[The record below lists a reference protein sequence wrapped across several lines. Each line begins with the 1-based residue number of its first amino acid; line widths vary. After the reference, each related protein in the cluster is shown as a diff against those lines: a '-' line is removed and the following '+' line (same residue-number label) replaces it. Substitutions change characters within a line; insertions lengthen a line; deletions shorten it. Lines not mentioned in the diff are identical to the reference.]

1 MDVFFLL
8 TVNLFNIRQKTMYKK
23 NLKFLVMSKD
33 MAKSLVA
40 AALMV
45 AFSTPVAANTATG
58 SRSASG
64 AFSKQADG
72 IVMRTGADGSNN
84 WGAMQGVKGL
94 EDLIG
99 KTEAEIKNA
108 ALTPGSTLSDAEPDK
123 VFFLYNVKTGKFLNA
138 GGYWGTHVSL
148 KDYPLSLWAETH
160 TYKLPSSSTTQ
171 TLIDFIQNMETG
183 QGKYLGWVGKDGGTG
198 TDDGVFIDRHQDE
211 NTHYGWVFEP
221 LKNDTQNTYKIYTY
235 ATNKPYST
243 LIAKSTKY
251 YLCANGDETDQDKN
265 CGAFSESYI
274 ESKNYDAYST
284 WRVLSMK
291 QIYDLITEQSSDNM
305 TSALDLSYRLD
316 CPGFSRGDK
325 DIKEKWKLSTF
336 ATGTNATGTKGGWR
350 FGLEKLHNTEKTLTG
365 SGGSGESTDLDK
377 YDFNGLS
384 SSNPYTFDK
393 ITYTG
398 KEDYE
403 RRLGKYF
410 CADAKNLR
418 GVIYQDVDIKAPGSY
433 IIECKGYSTTKKAKI
448 FATWLDKEGKED
460 KASLHQNVLN
470 QVSYMPKTEQVLLH
484 VNEQNMDYAGKNFYG
499 QRKYINTVLVQVP
512 DITPKPSDGNYGT
525 IRFGLIIGDNQD
537 DTDVHD
543 VKNEWTVF
551 DDFRLLYAS
560 DDNGVD
566 LILDE
571 DRDNLSYL
579 KDCDITYKNRV
590 LHLNKTFTKDKWNS
604 FVLPVSLKR
613 DQFRQAFG
621 ANARLAKL
629 SGLTSSEIQFKTIDM
644 DGMADNVDVLD
655 AYTPYIIFPTKIH
668 DTDKTKV
675 SPAYKASLTKRN
687 GESTPVVI
695 KANHYDI
702 PNVTFKTDDANKN
715 DLSQMNTDTWVSD
728 VTTTVE
734 NSNGSMK
741 AYGTFARTFG
751 QNVTQNVTDEKADDY
766 GVYKFTDH
774 YIISKRDDLKGSYFF
789 DKGNLYYSSERVRG
803 LRGFSCWFKPV
814 NSSSATT
821 KLNLYID
828 GVANGTTGIDDVAF
842 GDEEPIGKAAKGIYN
857 MNGQLVSN
865 GSDTTNLPAGMY
877 IVNGKKCVVK

>member
-1 MDVFFLL
+1 
-8 TVNLFNIRQKTMYKK
+8 
-23 NLKFLVMSKD
+23 MSKD

-64 AFSKQADG
+64 AFSKQDDG
-72 IVMRTGADGSNN
+72 IVMRTGADGSNGSN
-84 WGAMQGVKGL
+84 NALGGAIGIEYL
-94 EDLIG
+94 DG
-99 KTEAEIKNA
+99 KTVAEIKA
-108 ALTPGSTLSDAEPDK
+108 AAVTSDTNFSDADPTK

-148 KDYPLSLWAETH
+148 KDYPLSLWAKTN
-160 TYKLPSSSTTQ
+160 TYKGIEM
-171 TLIDFIQNMETG
+171 IDFIQNMETG
-183 QGKYLGWVGKDGGTG
+183 VGQYLGWMSGSS
-198 TDDGVFIDRHQDE
+198 TDQGIFIDRYQTE
-211 NTHYGWVFEP
+211 TTHSGWGFEP
-221 LKNDTQNTYKIYTY
+221 QNDGKNTYKIYTY
-235 ATNKPYST
+235 KTKSPT
-243 LIAKSTKY
+243 RFSTKF
-251 YLCANGDETDQDKN
+251 YLCANGDVTDQDKN
-265 CGAFSESYI
+265 CE
-274 ESKNYDAYST
+274 AYSEADIKNKNIEDYIT
-284 WRVLSMK
+284 WRVLSMQ
-291 QIYDLITEQSSDNM
+291 QIYDLITKQSSDNM

-325 DIKEKWKLSTF
+325 DITVWKVRNF
-336 ATGTNATGTKGGWR
+336 PEGTKGGWR
-350 FGLEKLHNTEKTLTG
+350 FGLEKLYNTDNKLIGT
-365 SGGSGESTDLDK
+365 GESTKLNEYDK
-377 YDFNGLS
+377 NNLS
-384 SSNPYTFDK
+384 YSTPYTFDGK
-393 ITYTG
+393 TYTELE
-398 KEDYE
+398 KYQ
-403 RRLGKYF
+403 RHLGKYF

-418 GVIYQDVDIKAPGSY
+418 GVIYQDVVIKAPGSY
-433 IIECKGYSTTKKAKI
+433 IIECKGYSTTTKAKI
-448 FATWLDKEGKED
+448 FASWLDKDGNED
-460 KASLHQNVLN
+460 KALLHQNVLN
-470 QVSYMPKTEQVLLH
+470 QVSYMPEAEREKLH
-484 VNEQNMDYAGKNFYG
+484 VTEQNMDYAGKNFYG

-512 DITPKPSDGNYGT
+512 DTKPSDGNYGK
-525 IRFGLIIGDNQD
+525 IRFGLIIGDNQE

-560 DDNGVD
+560 DDKSVD

-604 FVLPVSLKR
+604 FVLPVELKR

-629 SGLTSSEIQFKTIDM
+629 HDLTSSEIQFQTIDM
-644 DGMADNVDVLD
+644 DAMTDNGVVLE

-675 SPAYKASLTKRN
+675 SPAYKAKLTSTN
-687 GESTPVVI
+687 GESETQEVVI

-702 PNVTFKTDDANKN
+702 PNVTFKTSGNKN
-715 DLSQMNTDTWVSD
+715 DLSNMNTDTWVS
-728 VTTTVE
+728 TTKGYSTD
-734 NSNGSMK
+734 GSME

-751 QNVTQNVTDEKADDY
+751 TAATQDKN
-766 GVYKFTDH
+766 GVYNFNNNYD
-774 YIISKRDDLKGSYFF
+774 IIGGRDNLIGCYFF
-789 DKGNLYYSSERVRG
+789 DKGNLYRSDSRPRG

-814 NSSSATT
+814 NGSSGTGT
-821 KLNLYID
+821 KVNLYID

-842 GDEEPIGKAAKGIYN
+842 GDEEPTGKAAKGIYN

>member
-1 MDVFFLL
+1 
-8 TVNLFNIRQKTMYKK
+8 
-23 NLKFLVMSKD
+23 MSKD

-72 IVMRTGADGSNN
+72 IVMRTAADGSNN
-84 WGAMQGVKGL
+84 FGAMQGVKGL
-94 EDLIG
+94 EDLKG
-99 KTEAEIKNA
+99 KTEAQIINA
-108 ALTPGSTLSDAEPDK
+108 AVTSDEGLSDADPTK

-148 KDYPLSLWAETH
+148 KDYPLSLWAKKNN
-160 TYKLPSSSTTQ
+160 YKLPSSSTTQ
-171 TLIDFIQNMETG
+171 TLIDFIQNLETG

-235 ATNKPYST
+235 ATKKPYST
-243 LIAKSTKY
+243 SIAKSTKY

-274 ESKNYDAYST
+274 ESNNYDAYST

-325 DIKEKWKLSTF
+325 DITVWNVSNFPK
-336 ATGTNATGTKGGWR
+336 GTKGGWR
-350 FGLEKLHNTEKTLTG
+350 FGLEKLYNTDNTLT
-365 SGGSGESTDLDK
+365 GSGESTDLDN
-377 YDFNGLS
+377 YDVNGLKNS
-384 SSNPYTFDK
+384 PYTFEGTTYKDK
-393 ITYTG
+393 
-398 KEDYE
+398 DNYE
-403 RRLGKYF
+403 RHLGKYF

-418 GVIYQDVDIKAPGSY
+418 GVIYQDVVIKAPGSY
-433 IIECKGYSTTKKAKI
+433 IIECKGYSTTTKAKI
-448 FATWLDKEGKED
+448 FASWFDKDGENED
-460 KASLHQNVLN
+460 NSLMHQSVLN
-470 QVSYMPKTEQVLLH
+470 QVSYMSKAEQAELH
-484 VNEQNMDYAGKNFYG
+484 VSEQNMDYAGKNFYG
-499 QRKYINTVLVQVP
+499 KRKYINTVLVQVP
-512 DITPKPSDGNYGT
+512 DTKIQEDGSYGI
-525 IRFGLIIGDNQD
+525 IRFGLIIGDDQN
-537 DTDVHD
+537 DTKVDAA
-543 VKNEWTVF
+543 NEWTVF

-560 DDNGVD
+560 DDKSAD

-571 DRDNLSYL
+571 DRDNLDYL
-579 KDCDITYKNRV
+579 KDCSNTYKNTV

-629 SGLTSSEIQFKTIDM
+629 SGLTSSEIQFQTVNMDAPDM
-644 DGMADNVDVLD
+644 TDNAEVLT

-668 DTDKTKV
+668 TDNTKA
-675 SPAYKASLTKRN
+675 SPAYKATLRYRN
-687 GESTPVVI
+687 APSETQDVVV

-702 PNVTFKTDDANKN
+702 PNVTFNTNSANEN
-715 DLSQMNTDTWVSD
+715 DLSNMNTDDKTWTMKKVFS
-728 VTTTVE
+728 VTGDGTME
-734 NSNGSMK
+734 
-741 AYGTFARTFG
+741 AHGTFARTFG
-751 QNVTQNVTDEKADDY
+751 QDVTQNVTDEKAVDY
-766 GVYKFTDH
+766 GVYEFNDH
-774 YIISKRDDLKGSYFF
+774 KIIDGRDNLIGCYFF
-789 DKGNLYYSSERVRG
+789 DRGNLYYSSKDRVRG

-814 NSSSATT
+814 APSSSAN

-842 GDEEPIGKAAKGIYN
+842 GDEEPTGKAAKGIYN

-877 IVNGKKCVVK
+877 IVNGKKCVVR

>member
-1 MDVFFLL
+1 
-8 TVNLFNIRQKTMYKK
+8 
-23 NLKFLVMSKD
+23 MSKD

-64 AFSKQADG
+64 AFSKQDDG
-72 IVMRTGADGSNN
+72 IVMPTAADGSNN
-84 WGAMQGVKGL
+84 RGAMQGVKGL
-94 EDLIG
+94 EDLEG
-99 KTEAEIKNA
+99 KTEAQIINA
-108 ALTPGSTLSDAEPDK
+108 AVTSDEGLSDADPTK

-148 KDYPLSLWAETH
+148 KDYPLSLWAKKNN
-160 TYKLPSSSTTQ
+160 YKLPSSSTTQ
-171 TLIDFIQNMETG
+171 TLIDFIQNLETG

-235 ATNKPYST
+235 ATKKPYST

-274 ESKNYDAYST
+274 ESNNYDAYST

-291 QIYDLITEQSSDNM
+291 QIYDLITEQSSDYM

-325 DIKEKWKLSTF
+325 DITVWNVSNF
-336 ATGTNATGTKGGWR
+336 ATGTNGGWR
-350 FGLEKLHNTEKTLTG
+350 FGLEKLHNTQKKLTG
-365 SGGSGESTDLDK
+365 SGELDNYDVTDLK
-377 YDFNGLS
+377 S
-384 SSNPYTFDK
+384 SYTFDGREYK
-393 ITYTG
+393 NQ

-403 RRLGKYF
+403 RHLGKYF

-418 GVIYQDVDIKAPGSY
+418 GVIYQDVVIKAPGSY
-433 IIECKGYSTTKKAKI
+433 IIECKGYSTTTKAKI
-448 FATWLDKEGKED
+448 FASWFDKDGENED
-460 KASLHQNVLN
+460 NSLMHQNVLN
-470 QVSYMPKTEQVLLH
+470 QVSYMSKAEQAELH
-484 VNEQNMDYAGKNFYG
+484 VSEQNMDYAGKNFYG
-499 QRKYINTVLVQVP
+499 KRKYINTVLVQVP
-512 DITPKPSDGNYGT
+512 ETKKQADGSYGK
-525 IRFGLIIGDNQD
+525 IRFGLIIGDNQYD
-537 DTDVHD
+537 NDLKDAD
-543 VKNEWTVF
+543 NEWTVF

-560 DDNGVD
+560 DNKSAD

-571 DRDNLSYL
+571 DRDNLDYL
-579 KDCDITYKNRV
+579 VNCSNTYKNTV
-590 LHLNKTFTKDKWNS
+590 LHLNKTFKKDKWNS

-629 SGLTSSEIQFKTIDM
+629 SGLTSSEIQFETVNM
-644 DGMADNVDVLD
+644 DAMTDNGEVLS

-668 DTDKTKV
+668 TDNTKA
-675 SPAYKASLTKRN
+675 SSAYKATLRYRN
-687 GESTPVVI
+687 APSETQDVVV

-702 PNVTFKTDDANKN
+702 PNVTFKTNSANEN
-715 DLSQMNTDTWVSD
+715 DLSNMNTDDKTWTMKKVFS
-728 VTTTVE
+728 VTG
-734 NSNGSMK
+734 NGTME
-741 AYGTFARTFG
+741 AHGTFARTFG
-751 QNVTQNVTDEKADDY
+751 QDVTQNVTDEKAVDY
-766 GVYKFTDH
+766 GVYEFNDH
-774 YIISKRDDLKGSYFF
+774 KIIDGRDDLIGSYFF
-789 DKGNLYYSSERVRG
+789 DQGNLYYSSKNRVRG

-814 NSSSATT
+814 NSSEPT

-828 GVANGTTGIDDVAF
+828 GVANGTTGIDEVAF
-842 GDEEPIGKAAKGIYN
+842 GDEEPTGKAAKGIYN

-877 IVNGKKCVVK
+877 IVNGKKCVVR

>member
-1 MDVFFLL
+1 
-8 TVNLFNIRQKTMYKK
+8 MYKK

-72 IVMRTGADGSNN
+72 IVMPTDADGSNN

-94 EDLIG
+94 EDLVG
-99 KTEAEIKNA
+99 KTEDEIKKA
-108 ALTPGSTLSDAEPDK
+108 ALGPDEGLSDADQDK

-148 KDYPLSLWAETH
+148 KDYPLSLWAVKNTVTNQIEF
-160 TYKLPSSSTTQ
+160 K
-171 TLIDFIQNMETG
+171 QNMETG
-183 QGKYLGWVGKDGGTG
+183 QGQYLGWMDGSKDY
-198 TDDGVFIDRHQDE
+198 DDGVFIDRNLTDG
-211 NTHYGWVFEP
+211 THYGWGFE
-221 LKNDTQNTYKIYTY
+221 LQENGKYTYKIYTY
-235 ATNKPYST
+235 KT
-243 LIAKSTKY
+243 LIPTLLSTKY
-251 YLCANGDETDQDKN
+251 YLCANEDVTDQDKN
-265 CGAFSESYI
+265 CEAYSDADIKKKNI
-274 ESKNYDAYST
+274 EDYST
-284 WRVLSMK
+284 WRVLSMQ
-291 QIYDLITEQSSDNM
+291 QIYDLITEQSSDIM

-325 DIKEKWKLSTF
+325 DITVWKVRNF
-336 ATGTNATGTKGGWR
+336 PEGTKGGWR
-350 FGLEKLHNTEKTLTG
+350 FGLEHLYNTDNTLTG
-365 SGGSGESTDLDK
+365 SGESSKLDK
-377 YDFNGLS
+377 YDVNNLS
-384 SSNPYTFDK
+384 SSNYTFEDTKYTDK
-393 ITYTG
+393 
-398 KEDYE
+398 DNYE
-403 RRLGKYF
+403 RHLGKYF
-410 CADAKNLR
+410 CADVKNKR
-418 GVIYQDVDIKAPGSY
+418 GVIYQDVVIKAPGSY
-433 IIECKGYSTTKKAKI
+433 IIECKGYSTTTKAKI
-448 FATWLDKEGKED
+448 FASWFDKKGGTED
-460 KASLHQNVLN
+460 KALLHQNVLN
-470 QVSYMPKTEQVLLH
+470 QVSYMSKAEQEKLH
-484 VNEQNMDYAGKNFYG
+484 VSEQNMDYAGKNFYG

-512 DITPKPSDGNYGT
+512 ESKKQTDGSYGI
-525 IRFGLIIGDNQD
+525 IRFGLIIGDDQN
-537 DTDVHD
+537 DTKVDAA
-543 VKNEWTVF
+543 NEWTVF

-560 DDNGVD
+560 DDKRAD

-571 DRDNLSYL
+571 DRDNLDYL
-579 KDCDITYKNRV
+579 KDCSNTYKNTV
-590 LHLNKTFTKDKWNS
+590 LHLNKTFTKEKWNS

-629 SGLTSSEIQFKTIDM
+629 SGLTSSEIQFETIDM

-675 SPAYKASLTKRN
+675 SPAYKAKLTSTK
-687 GESTPVVI
+687 GESGTQDVVI

-728 VTTTVE
+728 VTTTVG

-828 GVANGTTGIDDVAF
+828 GVANGTTGIDEVAF
-842 GDEEPIGKAAKGIYN
+842 GDEEPTGKAAKGIYN

-877 IVNGKKCVVK
+877 IVNGKKCVVR

>member
-1 MDVFFLL
+1 
-8 TVNLFNIRQKTMYKK
+8 
-23 NLKFLVMSKD
+23 MSKD

-45 AFSTPVAANTATG
+45 AFTTPVAANTATG

-64 AFSKQADG
+64 AFSKQDDG

-84 WGAMQGVKGL
+84 FGAMQGVKGL
-94 EDLIG
+94 EDLEG
-99 KTEAEIKNA
+99 KTEAQIINA
-108 ALTPGSTLSDAEPDK
+108 AVTSDEGLSDADPTK

-148 KDYPLSLWAETH
+148 KDYPLSLWAKKNN
-160 TYKLPSSSTTQ
+160 YRLPSSSTTQ
-171 TLIDFIQNMETG
+171 TLIDFIQNLETG

-235 ATNKPYST
+235 ATKKPYST
-243 LIAKSTKY
+243 SIAKSTKY

-274 ESKNYDAYST
+274 ESNNYDAYST

-325 DIKEKWKLSTF
+325 DITVWNVSNFPK
-336 ATGTNATGTKGGWR
+336 GTKGGWR
-350 FGLEKLHNTEKTLTG
+350 FGLEKLYNTDNTLT
-365 SGGSGESTDLDK
+365 GSGESTDLDN
-377 YDFNGLS
+377 YDVNGLKNS
-384 SSNPYTFDK
+384 PYTFEGTTYKDK
-393 ITYTG
+393 
-398 KEDYE
+398 DNYE
-403 RRLGKYF
+403 RHLGKYF

-418 GVIYQDVDIKAPGSY
+418 GVIYQDVVIKAPGSY
-433 IIECKGYSTTKKAKI
+433 IIECKGYSTTTKAKI
-448 FATWLDKEGKED
+448 FASWFDKDSENED
-460 KASLHQNVLN
+460 NSLMHQNVLN
-470 QVSYMPKTEQVLLH
+470 QVSYMSKAEQAELH
-484 VNEQNMDYAGKNFYG
+484 VSEQNMDYAGKNFYG
-499 QRKYINTVLVQVP
+499 KRKYINTVLIQVP
-512 DITPKPSDGNYGT
+512 ETKKQADGSYGK
-525 IRFGLIIGDNQD
+525 IRFGLIIGDDQN
-537 DTDVHD
+537 DTKVDAA
-543 VKNEWTVF
+543 NEWTVF

-560 DDNGVD
+560 DDKSAD

-571 DRDNLSYL
+571 DRDNLDYL
-579 KDCDITYKNRV
+579 KDCSNTYKNTV
-590 LHLNKTFTKDKWNS
+590 LHLNKTFKKDKWNS

-629 SGLTSSEIQFKTIDM
+629 SGLTSSEIQFQTVNMDAPDM
-644 DGMADNVDVLD
+644 TDNAEVLT

-668 DTDKTKV
+668 TDNTKA
-675 SPAYKASLTKRN
+675 SPAYKATLRYRN
-687 GESTPVVI
+687 APSETQDVVV

-702 PNVTFKTDDANKN
+702 PNVTFNTNSANEN
-715 DLSQMNTDTWVSD
+715 DLSNMNTDDKTWTMKKVFS
-728 VTTTVE
+728 VTGDGTME
-734 NSNGSMK
+734 
-741 AYGTFARTFG
+741 AHGTFARTFG
-751 QNVTQNVTDEKADDY
+751 QDVTQNVTDEKAVDY
-766 GVYKFTDH
+766 GVYEFNDH
-774 YIISKRDDLKGSYFF
+774 KIIDGRDNLIGCYFF
-789 DKGNLYYSSERVRG
+789 DRGNLYYSSKDRVRG

-814 NSSSATT
+814 NSSEHT

-828 GVANGTTGIDDVAF
+828 GVANGTTGIDEVAF
-842 GDEEPIGKAAKGIYN
+842 GDEEPTGKAAKGIYN

-877 IVNGKKCVVK
+877 IVNGKKCVVR

>member
-1 MDVFFLL
+1 
-8 TVNLFNIRQKTMYKK
+8 
-23 NLKFLVMSKD
+23 MSKD
-33 MAKSLVA
+33 MAKSLIA

-45 AFSTPVAANTATG
+45 AFTTPVAANTATG

-64 AFSKQADG
+64 VFSKQADG
-72 IVMRTGADGSNN
+72 IVMPTAADGSDILD
-84 WGAMQGVKGL
+84 GMQGVKGL
-94 EDLIG
+94 EDLNG
-99 KTEAEIKNA
+99 KTEAQIINA
-108 ALTPGSTLSDAEPDK
+108 AVTSDEGLSDADPTK

-148 KDYPLSLWAETH
+148 KDYPLSLWAKKNN
-160 TYKLPSSSTTQ
+160 YKLPSSSTTQ
-171 TLIDFIQNMETG
+171 TLIDFIQNLETG

-325 DIKEKWKLSTF
+325 DITVWNVSNFPK
-336 ATGTNATGTKGGWR
+336 GTKGGWR
-350 FGLEKLHNTEKTLTG
+350 FGLEKLYNTDNKLT
-365 SGGSGESTDLDK
+365 GSGESTELDK

-384 SSNPYTFDK
+384 SSTPYTFEKSEYKDK
-393 ITYTG
+393 
-398 KEDYE
+398 DNYE
-403 RRLGKYF
+403 RHLGKYF
-410 CADAKNLR
+410 CADVKNKR
-418 GVIYQDVDIKAPGSY
+418 GVIYQDVVIKAPGSY
-433 IIECKGYSTTKKAKI
+433 IIECKGYSTTPKAKI
-448 FATWLDKEGKED
+448 FASWFDKKDGIED
-460 KASLHQNVLN
+460 KSFVHQNVLN
-470 QVSYMPKTEQVLLH
+470 QVSYMSKAEQEELH
-484 VNEQNMDYAGKNFYG
+484 VSEQNMDYAGKNFYG
-499 QRKYINTVLVQVP
+499 KRKYINTVLIQVP
-512 DITPKPSDGNYGT
+512 KDKKQSENNYGV
-525 IRFGLIIGDNQD
+525 IRFGLIIGEDQN
-537 DTDVHD
+537 DTKVDAAA
-543 VKNEWTVF
+543 NEWTVF

-560 DDNGVD
+560 DENSTD

-571 DRDNLSYL
+571 DRADLSYL
-579 KDCDITYKNRV
+579 KDCSNTYKNTV

-604 FVLPVSLKR
+604 FVLPVELNR
-613 DQFRQAFG
+613 YQFRQAFG

-629 SGLTSSEIQFKTIDM
+629 HALTSSEIQFQTVDM
-644 DGMADNVDVLD
+644 DAKTMTDNAVVLD

-668 DTDKTKV
+668 TDETKA
-675 SPAYKASLTKRN
+675 SPAYKATLRSTN
-687 GESTPVVI
+687 GESGKEEVVV

-702 PNVTFKTDDANKN
+702 PNVTFKTNGNEN
-715 DLSQMNTDTWVSD
+715 DLSEMNTDTWVLN
-728 VTTTVE
+728 VTPQVYGTD
-734 NSNGSMK
+734 GSME
-741 AYGTFARTFG
+741 AHGTFARTFG
-751 QNVTQNVTDEKADDY
+751 QDVTQITDEKADNY
-766 GVYKFTDH
+766 GVYKFNDH
-774 YIISKRDDLKGSYFF
+774 KIIDGRDGLIGCYFF
-789 DKGNLYYSSERVRG
+789 DRGNLYYSSKDRVRG

-814 NSSSATT
+814 NSSEPT

-842 GDEEPIGKAAKGIYN
+842 GDEEPTGKAAKGIYN

-877 IVNGKKCVVK
+877 IVNGKKCVVR

>member
-1 MDVFFLL
+1 
-8 TVNLFNIRQKTMYKK
+8 
-23 NLKFLVMSKD
+23 MSKD

-64 AFSKQADG
+64 AFSKQDDG
-72 IVMRTGADGSNN
+72 IVMPTADDGSNN
-84 WGAMQGVKGL
+84 RGTMQGVKGL
-94 EDLIG
+94 EDLEG
-99 KTEAEIKNA
+99 KTEAQIINA
-108 ALTPGSTLSDAEPDK
+108 AVTSDEGLSDADPTK

-148 KDYPLSLWAETH
+148 KDYPLSLWAKKNN
-160 TYKLPSSSTTQ
+160 YKLPSSSTTQ

-235 ATNKPYST
+235 ATKKPYST

-325 DIKEKWKLSTF
+325 DITVWNVSNF
-336 ATGTNATGTKGGWR
+336 ATGTNGGWR
-350 FGLEKLHNTEKTLTG
+350 FGLEKLHNTHKKLTG
-365 SGGSGESTDLDK
+365 SGELDNYDVTDLK
-377 YDFNGLS
+377 S
-384 SSNPYTFDK
+384 SYTFDGREYK
-393 ITYTG
+393 NQ

-403 RRLGKYF
+403 RHLGKYF

-418 GVIYQDVDIKAPGSY
+418 GVIYQNVVIKAPGSY
-433 IIECKGYSTTKKAKI
+433 IIECKGYSTTTKAKI
-448 FATWLDKEGKED
+448 FASWFDKDGKNED
-460 KASLHQNVLN
+460 KSLMHQNVLN
-470 QVSYMPKTEQVLLH
+470 QVSYMSKAEQEELH
-484 VNEQNMDYAGKNFYG
+484 VSEQNMDYAGKNFYG
-499 QRKYINTVLVQVP
+499 KRKYINTVLIQVP
-512 DITPKPSDGNYGT
+512 KDKKQSENNYGV
-525 IRFGLIIGDNQD
+525 IRFGLIIGDDQN
-537 DTDVHD
+537 DTKVDAA
-543 VKNEWTVF
+543 NEWTVF

-560 DDNGVD
+560 DDKSAD

-571 DRDNLSYL
+571 DRDNLDYL
-579 KDCDITYKNRV
+579 KDCSNTYKNTV

-604 FVLPVSLKR
+604 FVLPVSLNR

-629 SGLTSSEIQFKTIDM
+629 SGLTSSEIQFQTVDM
-644 DGMADNVDVLD
+644 DAKTMTDNAVVLD

-668 DTDKTKV
+668 TDETKA
-675 SPAYKASLTKRN
+675 SPAYKATLRSTN
-687 GESTPVVI
+687 GESGKEEVVV

-702 PNVTFKTDDANKN
+702 PNVTFKTNSDNKN
-715 DLSQMNTDTWVSD
+715 DLSNMNTDDKTW
-728 VTTTVE
+728 TTKKMYSVGDGTME
-734 NSNGSMK
+734 
-741 AYGTFARTFG
+741 AHGTFVRTFG
-751 QNVTQNVTDEKADDY
+751 QNVTQNVTDEKAVDY
-766 GVYKFTDH
+766 GVYKFDDRK
-774 YIISKRDDLKGSYFF
+774 IISGRDDLMYSYFF
-789 DKGNLYYSSERVRG
+789 DQGNLYYSSKRVRG

-814 NSSSATT
+814 DSSEPT

-828 GVANGTTGIDDVAF
+828 GVANGTTGIDEVAF
-842 GDEEPIGKAAKGIYN
+842 GDEEPTGKAAKGIYN

>member
-1 MDVFFLL
+1 
-8 TVNLFNIRQKTMYKK
+8 MYKK
-23 NLKFLVMSKD
+23 NLKFLVRSKD

-72 IVMRTGADGSNN
+72 IVMRTGADGSNGSN
-84 WGAMQGVKGL
+84 ALGSVIGL
-94 EDLIG
+94 EYLNGI
-99 KTEAEIKNA
+99 TEEDIKKA
-108 ALTPGSTLSDAEPDK
+108 AVTSDEGLSDADPTK

-148 KDYPLSLWAETH
+148 KDYPLSLWAKKND
-160 TYKLPSSSTTQ
+160 YKLPSSSTTQ
-171 TLIDFIQNMETG
+171 TLIDFIQNLETG

-211 NTHYGWVFEP
+211 NTHYGWVFVP
-221 LKNDTQNTYKIYTY
+221 QNDGKNTYKIYTY
-235 ATNKPYST
+235 ATNKPYSSSYR
-243 LIAKSTKY
+243 KSTKY
-251 YLCANGDETDQDKN
+251 YLCANGDVTDQDKN

-274 ESKNYDAYST
+274 ESNNYDAYST

-291 QIYDLITEQSSDNM
+291 QIYDLLSENSDYM

-325 DIKEKWKLSTF
+325 DITVWNVSNF
-336 ATGTNATGTKGGWR
+336 ATGTNGGWR
-350 FGLEKLHNTEKTLTG
+350 FGLEKLHNTHKKLTG
-365 SGGSGESTDLDK
+365 SGELDNYDVTDLK
-377 YDFNGLS
+377 S
-384 SSNPYTFDK
+384 SYTFDK
-393 ITYTG
+393 REY
-398 KEDYE
+398 KNQKKDYE
-403 RRLGKYF
+403 RYLGKYF

-418 GVIYQDVDIKAPGSY
+418 GVIYQDVEIKAPGSY
-433 IIECKGYSTTKKAKI
+433 LIECKGYSTTTKAKI
-448 FATWLDKEGKED
+448 FASWFDKDGKNED
-460 KASLHQNVLN
+460 KSLMHQNVLN
-470 QVSYMPKTEQVLLH
+470 QVSYMSKAEQEELH
-484 VNEQNMDYAGKNFYG
+484 VSEQNMDYAGKNFYG
-499 QRKYINTVLVQVP
+499 KRKYINTVLIQVP
-512 DITPKPSDGNYGT
+512 ESKDQHDGSYGK
-525 IRFGLIIGDNQD
+525 IRFGLIIGDNQYD
-537 DTDVHD
+537 NDLKDAD
-543 VKNEWTVF
+543 NEWTVF

-560 DDNGVD
+560 NDKGTD

-571 DRDNLSYL
+571 DRDKLDYL
-579 KDCDITYKNRV
+579 VNCSNTYKNTV

-629 SGLTSSEIQFKTIDM
+629 SGLTSSEIQFQTVNMDAPDM
-644 DGMADNVDVLD
+644 TDNAEVLT

-668 DTDKTKV
+668 TDNTKV
-675 SPAYKASLTKRN
+675 SPAYKATLLTTE
-687 GESTPVVI
+687 GESKTQEVVI

-702 PNVTFKTDDANKN
+702 PNVTFKTDGANKN
-715 DLSQMNTDTWVSD
+715 DLSNMNTIKWVSN
-728 VTTTVE
+728 VTTKVK
-734 NSNGSMK
+734 NSNGSME

-751 QNVTQNVTDEKADDY
+751 QKATQNVTDEKADNY
-766 GVYKFTDH
+766 GVYNFNNNYD
-774 YIISKRDDLKGSYFF
+774 IIGDRDNLIGCYFF
-789 DKGNLYYSSERVRG
+789 DKGNLYRSDSRPRG

-814 NSSSATT
+814 NGSSGTGT
-821 KLNLYID
+821 KVNLYID
-828 GVANGTTGIDDVAF
+828 GVANGTTGIDEVAF
-842 GDEEPIGKAAKGIYN
+842 GDEEPTGKAAKGIYN

-877 IVNGKKCVVK
+877 IVNGKKCVVR